1 VSTALSIP
9 RHPSDVTSAWL
20 SSVLSAK
27 GAGVDVADVDVS
39 PIGTGQ
45 TGATY
50 RIRVVYATPQPELP
64 PTYVL
69 KLPAQD
75 DSTRDRVILGYRSE
89 CAFYETVADKVQ
101 IPKPDCYHSDIDDN
115 TGDFALLL
123 ADQATAV
130 QGDQIG
136 GCGVDQAV
144 AAARALAGLHGPTW
158 CDPVW
163 HDFHALS
170 MTMKDDASMK
180 MLGDVAVMSAG
191 MVIEKIGSR
200 LSEEDRETLTTAMGL
215 VEPWLHESPERFALM
230 HGDYRLDNMLFDT
243 ESDRLTVVDWQT
255 LGVGLPARDLAYFI
269 GTSLVPELRAELEE
283 QLVDEYHRE
292 LLKYGI
298 TGYSR
303 ETCWRDYRIGMLQAL
318 LIPSLG
324 CAFASDTARGDDMF
338 IVMLQRGCR
347 AIRELN
353 SLELI
358 EVCTTDS

>member
-1 VSTALSIP
+1 MSAALSIP
-9 RHPSDVTSAWL
+9 RRPADVTSGWL
-20 SSVLSAK
+20 SSVLSAT
-27 GAGVDVADVDVS
+27 GDSIDVTEVDVS

-50 RIRVVYATPQPELP
+50 RIRATYAEPASQLP
-64 PTYVL
+64 ATFVL

-89 CAFYETVADKVQ
+89 CAFYETVADKVR
-101 IPKPDCYHSDIDDN
+101 IPKPACYHSDIDN
-115 TGDFALLL
+115 ETGDFALLL
-123 ADQATAV
+123 EDQATSV

-136 GCGVDQAV
+136 GCGADQAV

-158 CDPVW
+158 CDPIW
-163 HDFHALS
+163 QDFHALS
-170 MTMKDDASMK
+170 MTMKDDESIK
-180 MLGDVAVMSAG
+180 MLGEVAVMSAG
-191 MVIEKIGSR
+191 MVIEKIGAR
-200 LSEEDRETLTTAMGL
+200 LSAEDRETLTAAMSL
-215 VEPWLHESPERFALM
+215 VDPWLRDSPERFALM

-269 GTSLVPELRAELEE
+269 GTSLVPELRAELEGE
-283 QLVDEYHRE
+283 LVDKYHRE
-292 LLKYGI
+292 LLAYGI
-298 TGYSR
+298 TGYTR

-353 SLELI
+353 SLEL
-358 EVCTTDS
+358 VSPSP